1 MYNSKSLF
9 IFPTQLIV
17 AKSEKFLSYKD
28 KILEACYEAQLLNP
42 EKRIRSNR
50 LGWQSKIGDYHNDPA
65 FKSLFDDFNDIFSHC
80 LENEFRCRK
89 GIGYKI
95 STAFLQISPP
105 KAFNYSH
112 IHPKPY
118 FTCVFYIKIPEN
130 SGNIS
135 FGCPDT
141 YILNNLVGNR
151 DPEYVFEKNLQTK
164 FEVEPEEGM
173 VLIFPSSLRHQV
185 EPNLSQEDRISMGI
199 DIMLNNS
206 YNYQQNYEYE

>member
-28 KILEACYEAQLLNP
+28 QILESCYESRLLNP
-42 EKRIRSNR
+42 DKRNRSNR
-50 LGWQSKIGDYHNDPA
+50 LGWQSKFGDYYKDPA
-65 FKSLFDDFNDIFSHC
+65 FKPLFDDFNEILTYC
-80 LENEFRCRK
+80 LKNEFRCRE
-89 GIGYKI
+89 GVGYKFNG
-95 STAFLQISPP
+95 AFLQISPP

-118 FTCVFYIKIPEN
+118 FTCVFYIKTPEN

-141 YILNNLVGNR
+141 YIINNLVGNR
-151 DPEYVFEKNLQTK
+151 DPEDVIEKNLQSK
-164 FEVEPEEGM
+164 FEVKPEEGM
-173 VLIFPSSLRHQV
+173 VLIFPSTLRHQV

-199 DIMLNNS
+199 DISLINP
-206 YNYQQNYEYE
+206 NYQQNYEYE